1 MPKINALPAMS
12 ALDAA
17 DVIAADD
24 VSTTNKD
31 TKKVTMTQIMTW
43 LQSLAAWITHS
54 MVSAGFV
61 VQEVVSL
68 YSAVAT
74 GTTVI
79 PQDDTIPQITE
90 GNEYMTQ
97 TITPKSATNI
107 LIIDVEVMIANSANA
122 GKMIALFQD
131 ANANA
136 LAAKFTYVGN
146 WTDPVNLTLRYSMVA
161 GTTSATTF
169 RVRGGA
175 SVAGTTTFNGLL
187 GARLFGAIPKS
198 SIKITEVKA

>member
-1 MPKINALPAMS
+1 MPKINALPAMTTV
-12 ALDAA
+12 A
-17 DVIAADD
+17 DDDVFAADD
-24 VSTTNKD
+24 VSTANKD
-31 TKKVTMTQIMTW
+31 TKKVTFTKLKEW
-43 LQSLAAWITHS
+43 LQSLTSWITHS

-61 VQEVVSL
+61 VQEVATT

-97 TITPKSATNI
+97 TITPKSATNL

-131 ANANA
+131 ATANA
-136 LAAKFTYVGN
+136 LAAKFTYVGS

-169 RVRGGA
+169 RVRGGG
-175 SVAGTTTFNGLL
+175 SVAGTTTFNGAL
-187 GARLFGAIPKS
+187 GNRLFGATAKS